1 MSILLSI
8 LAGVLVLLALLAFAS
23 AREMGGGFVLRI
35 PGIGPLTA
43 VSGRV
48 VGLALAVIAYHLLVE
63 AWGWTNYRAP
73 WPWVLIGSAVAIVLA
88 LGTDRL
94 ERDAD
99 ERQP

>member
-1 MSILLSI
+1 MLPILLSI
-8 LAGVLVLLALLAFAS
+8 LAGMLVVLGLLAFAA
-23 AREMGGGFVLRI
+23 ARDMGGLVIRI
-35 PGIGPLTA
+35 PGVGPLTA

-48 VGLALAVIAYHLLVE
+48 VGLALLVIAYHLLVD

-73 WPWVLIGSAVAIVLA
+73 WAWVLIGSAVAIVLA

-99 ERQP
+99 ERPQ